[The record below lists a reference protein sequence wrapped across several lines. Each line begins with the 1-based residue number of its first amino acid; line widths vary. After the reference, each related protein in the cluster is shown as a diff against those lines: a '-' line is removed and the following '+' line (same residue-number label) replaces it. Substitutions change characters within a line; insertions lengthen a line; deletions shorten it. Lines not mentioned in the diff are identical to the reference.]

1 LADAAFALALAFG
14 ASSSSSSSS
23 AAAFLAGV
31 YERWRTRG
39 RGSQRLPQNE
49 REIVRDASMQT
60 SKLVR

>member
-14 ASSSSSSSS
+14 ASSSSSSS

-31 YERWRTRG
+31 CERWRTRG
-39 RGSQRLPQNE
+39 RGSQRWPQNE